1 LKEIAMSV
9 RLYETGLSQVAGGL
23 ASLCAPT
30 ADKLEQLAGD
40 LRRIEVEAL
49 RLEQPRLAAA
59 AKEAEAAAH
68 SLMISTEDT
77 HTVCAR
83 ALHRLGS
90 ILLLSLFER
99 AGKPRALV
107 ESRWLLERKI
117 LVVDDSRVAAVAL
130 SNALVA
136 RDFMVRSVATMEEAL
151 AALDSFTPTIL
162 VSDVHMPH
170 LDVGVLCRTFR
181 ELSQGRPSRVVL
193 VSATSGDE
201 LEVRLEEVKP
211 DGFVSKMS
219 GTATVVARVQEMWD
233 ELNA

>member
-1 LKEIAMSV
+1 MAMSL

-30 ADKLEQLAGD
+30 PDKLEQLAGD
-40 LRRIEVEAL
+40 LRRIEVDAL
-49 RLEQPRLAAA
+49 RLEQPRLAVAA
-59 AKEAEAAAH
+59 REAEAATR
-68 SLMISTEDT
+68 SLLIGTDDT

-99 AGKPRALV
+99 AGKPSVLV
-107 ESRWLLERKI
+107 ESCSLLERKI

-136 RDFMVRSVATMEEAL
+136 RDFLVRSVATMEEAL
-151 AALDSFTPTIL
+151 AALGSFAPTIL
-162 VSDVHMPH
+162 VSDVHMPN
-170 LDVGVLCRTFR
+170 LDVGILCRTFR
-181 ELSQGRPSRVVL
+181 ELSQGRPIRVVL
-193 VSATSGDE
+193 VSATTGDE
-201 LEVRLEEVKP
+201 LDGRLDEVKP
-211 DGFVSKMS
+211 DAFVSKMS
-219 GTATVVARVQEMWD
+219 GTATVVARVLQMWD